1 MNGSKVDGS
10 KVNAS
15 QQWFDDSG
23 LDVRGRGEIFAV
35 DLPVRWGDMDAQG
48 HVNNGVYFD
57 YLQDARVDF
66 LVAGGVTSM
75 LEGVVAVSHTIEY
88 RAPITYS
95 EQPVTIQ
102 MVVLERRMAKFRVGY
117 LVIHDGVLSAIA
129 ASTLTPFDMAAQR
142 PRKLSA
148 DEIALLDR
156 FRWQIERPFR
166 TLPKPEVGRR
176 GHESAVLTRWSDVDR
191 FNHVNNVRML
201 DFFQEG
207 RIEMTTAADPLAARM
222 GTAGPAEGRSLWLV
236 ARQDVEYVNQ
246 MSFRR
251 TPYPM
256 HTAVTRIGNSS
267 LTLAA
272 EVVDPDS
279 GALISRAQHVMVR
292 ADQDGR
298 PRPIE
303 DAMRAS
309 LAQFS
314 V

>member
-1 MNGSKVDGS
+1 MNDT
-10 KVNAS
+10 
-15 QQWFDDSG
+15 QRWFDESG
-23 LDVRGRGEIFAV
+23 LDIRSRGEIFEV

-75 LEGVVAVSHTIEY
+75 LDGVVAVSHTIEY

-95 EQPVTIQ
+95 ERPAHVQ
-102 MVVLERRMAKFRVGY
+102 MVILERRAARFRVGY
-117 LVIHDGVLSAIA
+117 LIIHDGVLCAMAS
-129 ASTLTPFDMAAQR
+129 STLTPFDLVAQR
-142 PRKLSA
+142 PRRLAA
-148 DEIALLDR
+148 DEIELLDR
-156 FRWQIERPFR
+156 HLWTIQRPFR
-166 TLPKPEVGRR
+166 DLPKPDLAGRGYR
-176 GHESAVLTRWSDVDR
+176 SRTLTRWSDVDR

-207 RIEMTTAADPLAARM
+207 RIEMTTAADPLAARI
-222 GTAGPAEGRSLWLV
+222 GTAGASEGRSLWLV
-236 ARQDVEYVNQ
+236 ARQDVDYVNQ

-251 TPYPM
+251 TPYLM
-256 HTAVTRIGNSS
+256 YTAVTRIGNSS

-272 EVVDPDS
+272 EIVDPETDQV
-279 GALISRAQHVMVR
+279 ISRARHVMVR

-303 DAMRAS
+303 DGMRAG
-309 LAQFS
+309 LERFL
-314 V
+314 VE

>member
-1 MNGSKVDGS
+1 MDET
-10 KVNAS
+10 
-15 QQWFDDSG
+15 QRWFDASG
-23 LDVRGRGEIFAV
+23 LDIRARGEVFTV

-75 LEGVVAVSHTIEY
+75 LDGVVAVAHTIEY

-95 EQPVTIQ
+95 ERPAHVQ
-102 MVVLERRMAKFRVGY
+102 MVVLERRAAKFRVGY
-117 LVIHDGVLSAIA
+117 LIVHDGVLCAMA
-129 ASTLTPFDMAAQR
+129 ASTLTPFDMVAQR
-142 PRKLSA
+142 PRRLV
-148 DEIALLDR
+148 DEEIALLDR
-156 FRWQIERPFR
+156 HRWQIERPFPA
-166 TLPKPEVGRR
+166 LPKPALQGR
-176 GHESAVLTRWSDVDR
+176 GHRSEVLTRWSDVDR

-207 RIEMTTAADPLAARM
+207 RIQMTTAADPLAARM
-222 GTAGPAEGRSLWLV
+222 GSSGSAEGRSLWLV
-236 ARQDVEYVNQ
+236 ARQDVDYVAQ

-251 TPYPM
+251 EPYPM
-256 HTAVTRIGNSS
+256 YTAVTRIGNSS

-272 EVVDPDS
+272 EIVEPES
-279 GALISRAQHVMVR
+279 GQVISRAQHVMVR
-292 ADQDGR
+292 ADQEGR

-309 LAQFS
+309 LARFA

>member
-1 MNGSKVDGS
+1 MGET
-10 KVNAS
+10 
-15 QQWFDDSG
+15 QHWFDESG
-23 LDVRGRGEIFAV
+23 LDIGSRGEIFAV

-75 LEGVVAVSHTIEY
+75 LDGVVAVSHTIEY

-95 EQPVTIQ
+95 ERPAHVQ
-102 MVVLERRMAKFRVGY
+102 MVVLERRAAKFRVGY
-117 LVIHDGVLSAIA
+117 LIVHDGVLCAL
-129 ASTLTPFDMAAQR
+129 ASTTLTPFDLASQR
-142 PRKLSA
+142 PRRLTD

-156 FRWQIERPFR
+156 HRWQITRPFPP
-166 TLPKPEVGRR
+166 LPTPALHQR
-176 GHESAVLTRWSDVDR
+176 GHRSQVLTRWSDVDR

-207 RIEMTTAADPLAARM
+207 RIQMTTAADPLAARV
-222 GTAGPAEGRSLWLV
+222 GSAGSSEGRSLWLV
-236 ARQDVEYVNQ
+236 ARQDVDYVAQ

-251 TPYPM
+251 QPYPM
-256 HTAVTRIGNSS
+256 YTAVTRIGNSS

-272 EVVDPDS
+272 EIIDPDT
-279 GALISRAQHVMVR
+279 GQVISRAQHVMVR
-292 ADQDGR
+292 AGEDGR

-303 DAMRAS
+303 DGMRAS
-309 LAQFS
+309 LSQF
-314 V
+314 